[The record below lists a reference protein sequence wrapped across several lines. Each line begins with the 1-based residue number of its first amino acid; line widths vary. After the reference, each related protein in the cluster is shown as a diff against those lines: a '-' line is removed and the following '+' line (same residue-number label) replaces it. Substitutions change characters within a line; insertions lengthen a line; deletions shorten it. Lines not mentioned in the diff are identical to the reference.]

1 MLSRVLTFAVVA
13 GLLSIPGFSQDK
25 TKYGKELTLKE
36 TTKISSILQN
46 PSKFKGKKVLVEG
59 TIADVCQH
67 QGCWIDIVEKE
78 KAQTMRFKVED
89 GVIVFPPTAKGKKV
103 LAEGVLSVKI
113 LSMQELIAQGK
124 KHAEEEGKEFDPS
137 TVKGPKTVVQIEGEG
152 AIIH

>member
-1 MLSRVLTFAVVA
+1 
-13 GLLSIPGFSQDK
+13 
-25 TKYGKELTLKE
+25 
-36 TTKISSILQN
+36 
-46 PSKFKGKKVLVEG
+46 
-59 TIADVCQH
+59 
-67 QGCWIDIVEKE
+67 
-78 KAQTMRFKVED
+78 MRFKVED